1 MGWTYRRTQRIC
13 IGHIMIEQSR
23 RVVARARGQGPC
35 VITSSLHAGDK
46 QGDMD
51 AITTER
57 NKKREK
63 NLNGINHTFSVYFR
77 CGLIV

>member
-23 RVVARARGQGPC
+23 RVVARARGQGPS

-51 AITTER
+51 AITTKKKKKTDEW
-57 NKKREK
+57 NKSHVF
-63 NLNGINHTFSVYFR
+63 LLF
-77 CGLIV
+77 